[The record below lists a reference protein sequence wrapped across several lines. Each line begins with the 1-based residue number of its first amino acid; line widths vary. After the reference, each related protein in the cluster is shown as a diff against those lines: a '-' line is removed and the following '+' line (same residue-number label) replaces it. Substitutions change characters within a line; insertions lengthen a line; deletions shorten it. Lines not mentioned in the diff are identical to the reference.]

1 MTSLDST
8 KTNVTKPFLK
18 WVGGKTQILESILTK
33 IPKSINTYHEPFL
46 GGGSVLF
53 ALLSLQKEGKV
64 TIKKK
69 IFANDSNK
77 GVINLFKAIQQ
88 DHNKFLECISSYVSI
103 YDSLTGTII
112 NRSPSTLEEART
124 SKESY
129 YYWIRQRFNEFE
141 LDPTFTSF
149 EYAAM
154 FLFLNKTGFRGMYR
168 VGPKGFNVPYG
179 HYLKTPTIADSQ
191 HIQIVSELIQP
202 VTFTCQDFEQTMI
215 GVKKGDF
222 VYLDPPYAP
231 EAPTSFVKYNEDG
244 FNLDTHMRLFECIK
258 NINKKKIKFLM
269 NNAKVDLVIDNFQ
282 ECNCSEIIARRSIH
296 SKNPASTTT
305 EIIVY
310 N

>member
-1 MTSLDST
+1 MSSFDST
-8 KTNVTKPFLK
+8 KLNVTKPFLK
-18 WVGGKTQILESILTK
+18 WVGGKTQILENILK
-33 IPKSINTYHEPFL
+33 KLPVSINNYYEPFL
-46 GGGSVLF
+46 GGGSVLL
-53 ALLSLQKEGKV
+53 ALLTFQKEGKI

-77 GVINLFKAIQQ
+77 GLINLFKAIQQ
-88 DHNKFLECISSYVSI
+88 DHNKFFECISSYITI
-103 YDSLTGTII
+103 YDSLSGTII
-112 NRSPSTLEEART
+112 NRNPSTLDEART

-129 YYWIRQRFNEFE
+129 YYWIRNRFNEFD
-141 LDPTFTSF
+141 LDSTYTSF

-179 HYLKTPTIADSQ
+179 HYLKTPTIADFQ
-191 HIQIVSELIQP
+191 HIQTVSELIQP
-202 VTFTCQDFEQTMI
+202 VIFTCQDFEQTLI

-244 FNLDTHMRLFECIK
+244 FNLETHMRLFETVK

-269 NNAKVDLVIDNFQ
+269 NNAKVDLVTDSFQDCNF
-282 ECNCSEIIARRSIH
+282 SEIVARRSIN
-296 SKNPASTTT
+296 SKNPASTAT